1 MRPID
6 FVVFN
11 GNSSP
16 NSPVYQVANAM
27 FKPITVLGPDGNFVI
42 RSYYL
47 DKGGMVLEIAPSEN
61 T

>member
-6 FVVFN
+6 FVVFDGDSN
-11 GNSSP
+11 P
-16 NSPVYQVANAM
+16 NSPVYQVADAM
-27 FKPITVLGPDGNFVI
+27 FKQITVLGPDGNFVI

-47 DKGGMVLEIAPSEN
+47 DQGGMVLEIAPSEN